1 MKINFKITLITV
13 FVVMTMLL
21 IIANLPMFNVSR
33 FEVIGNIETSEE
45 EIISKVTALEVDNIF
60 WLSKSKLESSVETLP
75 YVKTATIH
83 KSFPN
88 GLQIEVKE
96 RQAVAYLVYNKNSY
110 IYIDGEGYVLEV
122 ANTPLEGKSLVTGV
136 KYGNFVL
143 GEPLVFEND
152 YVLHKVTTLNGNIQR
167 YELQNY
173 QITIDLLEDFNVKL
187 IINDITVGLGEFQ
200 DIDKKMRYLKSILT
214 KLDEQGYM
222 SGYID
227 LSDFDKPITFKF
239 SAK

>member
-1 MKINFKITLITV
+1 MKINLKITLITM
-13 FVVMTMLL
+13 FVVMTALL
-21 IIANLPMFNVSR
+21 VFANLSFFDVSD
-33 FEVIGNIETSEE
+33 FEVVGNEKASEE
-45 EIISKVTALEVDNIF
+45 EIISKVTALEIDNIF

-75 YVKTATIH
+75 YVKNAVVH
-83 KSFPN
+83 KMFPN
-88 GLQIEVKE
+88 KLQIEVKE
-96 RQAVAYLVYNKNSY
+96 RQAIAYLVYNKNSY
-110 IYIDGEGYVLEV
+110 IYMDSEGYVLEV
-122 ANTPLEGKSLVTGV
+122 ANIPLEGKPLVTGV

-143 GEPLVFEND
+143 GEPLVFENN
-152 YVLHKVTTLNGNIQR
+152 YVLHKVTTLNSNIQR

-187 IINDITVGLGEFQ
+187 IINDITVGLGEFE
-200 DIDKKMRYLKSILT
+200 DIDKKMRYLKSILM